1 MGGVPLSAGSGF
13 QLFLSELCD
22 VLGVAR
28 PGPTR
33 ADDRDN
39 AYVFE
44 RAVRFDGGDGIHST
58 GRIDLY
64 RRGCFVLEA
73 KQGSAAA
80 DGEADQ
86 PLLPALAAA
95 ARAGAGKGK
104 KGTAVRGTRG
114 WDAAMER
121 ARAQAERDV
130 RARPP
135 SDGNPPFVIVV
146 DVGHTI
152 ELYAEFTR
160 LGKNVS
166 LRCVSRPGSARAKE
180 TCDSQRQLRYAFC
193 LALPDDEHL
202 PTHSAQASQ
211 ISAIAG
217 HVSRELG
224 SPILSTHG
232 SALMPLARVSV
243 PEAPA
248 NLDNLSMSRKH
259 EVRAAGQ
266 VSLV

>member
-1 MGGVPLSAGSGF
+1 LVGGFV
-13 QLFLSELCD
+13 QLWAAYHSP
-22 VLGVAR
+22 
-28 PGPTR
+28 PG
-33 ADDRDN
+33 
-39 AYVFE
+39 
-44 RAVRFDGGDGIHST
+44 
-58 GRIDLY
+58 
-64 RRGCFVLEA
+64 
-73 KQGSAAA
+73 
-80 DGEADQ
+80 
-86 PLLPALAAA
+86 AA

-114 WDAAMER
+114 WDAAME
-121 ARAQAERDV
+121 
-130 RARPP
+130 RPP